1 MPGSIIYTGPSR
13 LDKQP
18 IFVAAIWGS
27 SNRKTGDML
36 QTYIMRSDMDPR
48 DANKLGEDESIC
60 GDCALRG
67 TPTLDPASKLAEGR
81 VCYVRLDQGPLNVWR
96 AFQRGRY
103 ALHDTFADRARLGN
117 GRFVRLGT
125 YGDPA
130 AVPTSVWN
138 ALLSMANGHTG
149 YTHNAAPGGLC
160 MTSADS
166 LEQAQVAWRA
176 KHRTFRIIKAVDE
189 LQRNE
194 VLCPASA
201 EAGFK
206 STCIKC
212 RLCNGDDSAA
222 KSVAIVAH
230 GSGRLYV

>member
-1 MPGSIIYTGPSR
+1 MPGSIIYTGPSK
-13 LDKQP
+13 LDRQP

-27 SNRKTGDML
+27 NNRKTGDML
-36 QTYIMRSDMDPR
+36 QTYIMRSDIDPR
-48 DANKLGEDESIC
+48 EANKLGEDVSIC
-60 GDCALRG
+60 GDCMLRG
-67 TPTLDPASKLAEGR
+67 TPTLDPARKLAEGR
-81 VCYVRLDQGPLNVWR
+81 VCYVRLDQGVLNVWR

-103 ALHDTFADRARLGN
+103 PVADAAGCADIGRA
-117 GRFVRLGT
+117 RFVRLGT

-130 AVPTSVWN
+130 AVPNSVWRT
-138 ALLSMANGHTG
+138 LLKHAAGHTG

-160 MTSADS
+160 MTSADN
-166 LEQAQVAWRA
+166 LTQAQTAWA
-176 KHRTFRIIKAVDE
+176 QGKRTFRIIRLATE

-206 STCIKC
+206 ATCIKC

-230 GSGRLYV
+230 GTGRLHV

>member
-18 IFVAAIWGS
+18 IFVTAIWGS
-27 SNRKTGDML
+27 RNRKTGNL
-36 QTYIMRSDMDPR
+36 VQTYIMRSDMDPR

-67 TPTLDPASKLAEGR
+67 TPTLDPARKLAEGR
-81 VCYVRLDQGPLNVWR
+81 VCYVRLDHGPLNVWR

-103 ALHDTFADRARLGN
+103 PIADAADCADIGRE
-117 GRFVRLGT
+117 RFVRLGA

-130 AVPTSVWN
+130 AVPTSVWRK
-138 ALLSMANGHTG
+138 LLQHAAGHTG

>member
-1 MPGSIIYTGPSR
+1 MPGTIIYKGPSK
-13 LDKQP
+13 LDGAP
-18 IFVAAIWGS
+18 IFVTAIHTS
-27 SNRKTGDML
+27 SNRKTGNL
-36 QTYIMRSDMDPR
+36 VQTYIMRSDMDPR
-48 DANKLGEDESIC
+48 EANKLGEDVSIC
-60 GDCALRG
+60 GDCELRG
-67 TPTLDPASKLAEGR
+67 TPTLDPARKLAEGR
-81 VCYVRLDQGPLNVWR
+81 VCYVRLDQGVLNVWR

-103 ALHDTFADRARLGN
+103 PLADAADCADIGR

-130 AVPTSVWN
+130 AVPTSVWRK
-138 ALLSMANGHTG
+138 LLQHAAGHTG

-160 MTSADS
+160 MTSADN
-166 LEQAQVAWRA
+166 LAQAQTAWA
-176 KHRTFRIIKAVDE
+176 QGKRTFRIIRLATE

-230 GSGRLYV
+230 GTGRLYV